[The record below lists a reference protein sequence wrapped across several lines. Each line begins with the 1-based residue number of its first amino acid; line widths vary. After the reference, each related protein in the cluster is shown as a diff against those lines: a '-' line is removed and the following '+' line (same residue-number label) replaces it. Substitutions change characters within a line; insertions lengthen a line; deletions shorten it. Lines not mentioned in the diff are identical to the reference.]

1 MKHLILLICLCL
13 PFTTV
18 NAGWFSK
25 GPDPLVEAKE
35 KITALE
41 TQLTAQSIILNR
53 WQITSGSLAVACVL
67 LLIIGAALGSRTR
80 TYHYDSTRRLG
91 RTPSTPPTS
100 TLNGRKPS
108 ILGEEAEENV
118 HSTLAA

>member
-1 MKHLILLICLCL
+1 MKHLILLICLL
-13 PFTTV
+13 WPFTTV

-25 GPDPLVEAKE
+25 GPDPLIEAKA

-41 TQLTAQSIILNR
+41 NKLTAQSLTLNR
-53 WQITSGSLAVACVL
+53 WQIATGSLAVGCAF
-67 LLIIGAALGSRTR
+67 LLIIGAALGAKTR
-80 TYHYDSTRRLG
+80 QHYDSTRRLG
-91 RTPSTPPTS
+91 RIPSTPSPN

-108 ILGEEAEENV
+108 ILGEEAEEHV

>member
-1 MKHLILLICLCL
+1 MKHLILIALLCL

-25 GPDPLVEAKE
+25 GPDPLIEAKE

-41 TQLTAQSIILNR
+41 TKIIEQSIALNR
-53 WQITSGSLAVACVL
+53 WQITAGSLAVGCAF
-67 LLIIGAALGSRTR
+67 LLIIGTALGAKTR
-80 TYHYDSTRRLG
+80 HHYESSRRLG
-91 RTPSTPPTS
+91 RAPTPPTH
-100 TLNGRKPS
+100 LNGRKSP
-108 ILGEEAEENV
+108 IMGETAQNNT

>member
-1 MKHLILLICLCL
+1 MKHLILLICLLL

-25 GPDPLVEAKE
+25 GPDPLIEAKE

-41 TQLTAQSIILNR
+41 NKLTAQSVILNR
-53 WQITSGSLAVACVL
+53 WQITSGSLALGCVI

-80 TYHYDSTRRLG
+80 TYHYESTRRLG
-91 RTPSTPPTS
+91 PTRSTPPS

-108 ILGEEAEENV
+108 ILDEDAEENL
-118 HSTLAA
+118 HQTLAA